1 MHTSSSHHVI
11 ISSIQ
16 NRRHSSDGKFK
27 KTKRDEEALVR
38 NVFFFYP
45 LVSSSL
51 TGSRTDEFLSPSL
64 IMSVLLT
71 TDRNTSR
78 PSPVCLQR
86 FLRLH
91 RLNMYESEYSYNNT
105 NLQSNSLCMCIYF
118 HINIYGCG
126 FLFNTAKII
135 NIHGFLV
142 CLFAGLN

>member
-1 MHTSSSHHVI
+1 MSSFHPSKTEGTVLTGNLRK
-11 ISSIQ
+11 Q
-16 NRRHSSDGKFK
+16 NVTK
-27 KTKRDEEALVR
+27 KHWCF
-38 NVFFFYP
+38 FFFYP